1 MEIKVPGR
9 LLMSKINAIYGTG
22 GFARE
27 VMPILKE
34 QCPNEENIFIVHK
47 KYMQTEN
54 SINGCPLMSYE
65 DFIKI
70 SSRDKNVTIAISDTA
85 IRAKVSD
92 QVDNDHI
99 KQKNIISKTS
109 ITMDNVSISDG
120 VIICPFVT
128 LTSNIKIGKNFHA
141 NIYSYVAHDCLIGEN
156 VTFAPSVKCNGNV
169 IIEDNVF
176 IGTGAIIKQGKKD
189 NPLVI
194 GANSIISAG
203 SFVTKNVSKSTTV
216 FGNPAKILSKSSLK

>member
-1 MEIKVPGR
+1 MEIKASGR
-9 LLMSKINAIYGTG
+9 ILMSKINAIYGTG

-34 QCPNEENIFIVHK
+34 QCPNDENIFIVHK
-47 KYMQTEN
+47 KYMHTQN
-54 SINGCPLMSYE
+54 SINGYPLISYE
-65 DFIKI
+65 DFVKI
-70 SSRDKNVTIAISDTA
+70 SSNDKNVTIAISDTA
-85 IRAKVSD
+85 IRSKVSD
-92 QVDNDHI
+92 QIDNSHI
-99 KQKNIISKTS
+99 KQKSIVSKTS
-109 ITMDNVSISDG
+109 LTMDNVSISDG

-128 LTSNIKIGKNFHA
+128 LTSNISIGKNFHA
-141 NIYSYVAHDCLIGEN
+141 NIYSYVAHDCIIGEN

-189 NPLVI
+189 NPIVI

-203 SFVTKNVSKSTTV
+203 SFVTRNVSKSTTV
-216 FGNPAKILSKSSLK
+216 FGNPARVLSKSTLK

>member
-9 LLMSKINAIYGTG
+9 LLMSKINAIYGTV

-47 KYMQTEN
+47 KYMQTQN
-54 SINGCPLMSYE
+54 SINGYSLMSYE

>member
-54 SINGCPLMSYE
+54 SINGYPLMSYE

>member
-1 MEIKVPGR
+1 
-9 LLMSKINAIYGTG
+9 
-22 GFARE
+22 
-27 VMPILKE
+27 
-34 QCPNEENIFIVHK
+34 
-47 KYMQTEN
+47 
-54 SINGCPLMSYE
+54 MSYE

-70 SSRDKNVTIAISDTA
+70 SSRDKNVTIAISDRA

-109 ITMDNVSISDG
+109 IIMDNVSISDG

-128 LTSNIKIGKNFHA
+128 LTSNIRIGKNFHA

>member
-34 QCPNEENIFIVHK
+34 QCPSEENIFIVHK

-54 SINGCPLMSYE
+54 SINGYPLMSYE

>member
-1 MEIKVPGR
+1 MEIKIPGR

-47 KYMQTEN
+47 KYMQNEN

>member
-47 KYMQTEN
+47 KYMQNEN

-141 NIYSYVAHDCLIGEN
+141 NIYSYVAHDCLIGKN

>member
-47 KYMQTEN
+47 KYMQNEN

-128 LTSNIKIGKNFHA
+128 LTSNIRIGKNFHA

>member
-34 QCPNEENIFIVHK
+34 QCPNEENIFIIHK
-47 KYMQTEN
+47 KYMQNEN

>member
-47 KYMQTEN
+47 KYMQTQN
-54 SINGCPLMSYE
+54 SINGYPLMSYE

-70 SSRDKNVTIAISDTA
+70 SSKDKNVTIAISDTA

>member
-47 KYMQTEN
+47 KYMQNEN

-109 ITMDNVSISDG
+109 IIMDNVSISDG